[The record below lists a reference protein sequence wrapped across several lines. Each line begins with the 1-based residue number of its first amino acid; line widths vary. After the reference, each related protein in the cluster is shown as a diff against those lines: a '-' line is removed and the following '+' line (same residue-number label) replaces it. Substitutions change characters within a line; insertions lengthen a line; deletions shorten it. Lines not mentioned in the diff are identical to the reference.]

1 MVLDGDKNE
10 YGLTIADPERGI
22 SHCFKVNYYGEFFPV
37 GDSVYQDIVM
47 EETESVRSLDA
58 EIFHI
63 FQKLGASRRD
73 GKGKTL
79 ESVGGNFFWRIDAE
93 RKAGVGIELLFEE
106 DGKKHSVVVAEI
118 EYVESYLSA
127 SLPALEASGLLPS
140 RNVSDCWIINVC
152 GAQSQTSTFAFY
164 RDRERFLRDRERLLC
179 EFAGK
184 FGDGKVAPRQE
195 QSQNGRPESEGAK
208 GKGNFFHRILKLIK
222 Q

>member
-1 MVLDGDKNE
+1 MFLDGDRNE
-10 YGLTIADPERGI
+10 YGLTIADPKRGI
-22 SHCFKVNYYGEFFPV
+22 FHQFKVNYCGEFFPV
-37 GDSVYQDIVM
+37 GDSLYQDIVM
-47 EETESVRSLDA
+47 ETESVGSLDA
-58 EIFHI
+58 EIFRI

-73 GKGKTL
+73 GNGKTL
-79 ESVGGNFFWRIDAE
+79 ESVGGKFFWRIEE
-93 RKAGVGIELLFEE
+93 RKAGIGIELFFEE
-106 DGKKHSVVVAEI
+106 DGKRHCVVVAEI
-118 EYVESYLSA
+118 EYVESYLDA
-127 SLPALEASGLLPS
+127 SLPALEASRLLPPG
-140 RNVSDCWIINVC
+140 RAADYWEINVR

-164 RDRERFLRDRERLLC
+164 RDRERFLRDRERLLS